1 MRAVRIKEET
11 GGSVCIEEE
20 TPQLQPAEPGPLHL
34 LQEAFELTCSAVAQA
49 NPGGMCSPACDSEA
63 EHSGSGIRI
72 PHPCPDCGKHFVEL
86 GPLKRHRRTHAR
98 KTPYPCAECGK
109 RFSQKGALQ
118 DHLRIHTGERPYRCG
133 ECGRSFTRVDGLRI
147 HQRIHTGEKPY
158 RCEAC
163 GKRFNQLSAFKTHLR
178 IHTGEKPYRCEACG
192 ATFTYSQQLK
202 AHRCQGPANS
212 RENSHSDRADWK
224 TPPHY
229 GL

>member
-34 LQEAFELTCSAVAQA
+34 LQEAFDLTCSAVAQA
-49 NPGGMCSPACDSEA
+49 NPGGRCSPARDREA
-63 EHSGSGIRI
+63 EYSGSGIRI

-158 RCEAC
+158 RCGQC
-163 GKRFNQLSAFKTHLR
+163 GRSFRHSAGLKQHSQTHTL
-178 IHTGEKPYRCEACG
+178 HAQGEGSVEY
-192 ATFTYSQQLK
+192 
-202 AHRCQGPANS
+202 HRDQ
-212 RENSHSDRADWK
+212 
-224 TPPHY
+224 Y
-229 GL
+229 